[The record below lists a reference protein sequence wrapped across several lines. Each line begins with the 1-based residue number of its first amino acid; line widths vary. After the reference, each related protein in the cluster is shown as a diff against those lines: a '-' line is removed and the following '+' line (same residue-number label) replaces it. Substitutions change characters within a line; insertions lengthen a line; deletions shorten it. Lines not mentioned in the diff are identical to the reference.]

1 MIEEADKY
9 KAEDSKFLEKVK
21 AMNALDDYVYKM
33 WKALKDKDISSK
45 LRQLDKEKISSAIAN
60 ARNLLDADGNNQPQ
74 NVFEDYLKE
83 VESIYGTI
91 IFKIG

>member
-33 WKALKDKDISSK
+33 WKALKDKDINSK
-45 LRQLDKEKISSAIAN
+45 LRQLLMLEICLMLMVITSHKMCL
-60 ARNLLDADGNNQPQ
+60 R
-74 NVFEDYLKE
+74 
-83 VESIYGTI
+83 I
-91 IFKIG
+91 I